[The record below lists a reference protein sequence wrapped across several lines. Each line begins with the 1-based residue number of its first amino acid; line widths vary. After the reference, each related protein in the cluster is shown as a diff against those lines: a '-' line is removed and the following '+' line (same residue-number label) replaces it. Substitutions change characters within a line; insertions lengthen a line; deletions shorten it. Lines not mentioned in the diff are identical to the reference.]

1 MDNQAHMNASELLSL
16 LLTAWGPQHWWP
28 GETPF
33 EVAVGAVLTQN
44 TAWTNVQ
51 KAIVRLRAADAMS
64 PAALLALPASTLV
77 KLIRPAGYYTVKA
90 GYLRTLAEWVQEH
103 AEGDLSSLASR
114 NPAALRGELLS
125 LRGIGKET
133 ADSIL
138 LYAVGLPVFVIDAY
152 TLRIASRLGLLPPAA
167 RYDDAQHFFHECLP
181 HDARYYNEAHALL
194 VRLGKTHCRTRPLCD
209 GCPLAEQC
217 PSTQD
222 TRAPL
227 PRHMHR
233 SGVGTSS

>member
-16 LLTAWGPQHWWP
+16 LLAAWGPQHWWP

-51 KAIVRLRAADAMS
+51 KAITRLRDADVMS
-64 PAALLALPASTLV
+64 PAALLALPTSTLV
-77 KLIRPAGYYTVKA
+77 ELIRSAGYSTVKS
-90 GYLRTLAEWVQEH
+90 GYLRTLAGWIQEY
-103 AEGDLSSLASR
+103 AGGDLSSLTSR
-114 NPAALRGELLS
+114 NPAVLREELLS

-152 TLRIASRLGLLPPAA
+152 TLRIASRLGLLPPAT
-167 RYDDAQHFFHECLP
+167 RYDDAQRFFQECLP
-181 HDARYYNEAHALL
+181 LDVRFYNEAHALL
-194 VRLGKTHCRTRPLCD
+194 VCLGKTHCRTRPLCD
-209 GCPLAEQC
+209 GCPLTEHC
-217 PSTQD
+217 PSVQD
-222 TRAPL
+222 IRAPL
-227 PRHMHR
+227 LRRAR
-233 SGVGTSS
+233 SPGARVSS